1 MKNFALPRFSYPMG
15 LTEREKIFQQVVIS
29 QSLLKP
35 YMSAEERP
43 FAIDSISEKEATQSS
58 KGRLSYRCG
67 ASEGFKTFAVTFFED
82 FGVLCGREMR
92 CLMTTA
98 KRRKQENLARFLFV
112 PFG

>member
-1 MKNFALPRFSYPMG
+1 M
-15 LTEREKIFQQVVIS
+15 VIS

-67 ASEGFKTFAVTFFED
+67 ASEGFKTFAVTFFEI
-82 FGVLCGREMR
+82 
-92 CLMTTA
+92 
-98 KRRKQENLARFLFV
+98 LASFA
-112 PFG
+112 GKK

>member
-1 MKNFALPRFSYPMG
+1 MAIL
-15 LTEREKIFQQVVIS
+15 

-35 YMSAEERP
+35 DMRAKEMP

>member
-1 MKNFALPRFSYPMG
+1 M
-15 LTEREKIFQQVVIS
+15 VIS

-82 FGVLCGREMR
+82 FGVLCGQANEMSYDYSKVTKAGAHR
-92 CLMTTA
+92 SFPIRSLWA
-98 KRRKQENLARFLFV
+98 SRVIRIHSLANT
-112 PFG
+112 